1 MHICVSMYKCAYVC
15 GVVCCVCVW
24 LKITGALCAFE
35 KSFIDYIYRHLHRY
49 LFIYIYTHTNTH
61 THPQIKAHTP
71 CAVLWFYQAKPSR
84 KFKYKSGCVIICV
97 CLCVAECIGF
107 CAFVWLGYCI
117 CFVCAYVCTC
127 VTACLFVSVLSI
139 HPLCIVWA

>member
-61 THPQIKAHTP
+61 THTLG
-71 CAVLWFYQAKPSR
+71 LWIGMTKQYHFYNCR
-84 KFKYKSGCVIICV
+84 
-97 CLCVAECIGF
+97 IGLENVVQEPMGF
-107 CAFVWLGYCI
+107 RIQKKRG
-117 CFVCAYVCTC
+117 
-127 VTACLFVSVLSI
+127 SS
-139 HPLCIVWA
+139 